1 MNWAYKYIIAIILS
15 LLAVKIADAED
26 SRKDSWFGRDKFQH
40 FTVSAFYSGG
50 AAIVAHRHYDM
61 SKDDSIVFGATITI
75 SLGGAKEIY
84 DHSKPGETSSIKD
97 FIWDIG
103 GALVGGLMASLIL

>member
-1 MNWAYKYIIAIILS
+1 MNWVYKIFLAIMIS
-15 LLAVKIADAED
+15 LFAAGD
-26 SRKDSWFGRDKFQH
+26 STATDSKKDNWLGKDKYRH

-50 AAIVAHRHYDM
+50 AAIIAHRHYDM

-103 GALVGGLMASLIL
+103 GALVGGLLASLIL

>member
-1 MNWAYKYIIAIILS
+1 MSSVSKIFLVVFVIL
-15 LLAVKIADAED
+15 LLAQQSSADNGNRD
-26 SRKDSWFGRDKFQH
+26 RWFGKDKFQH

-50 AAIVAHRHYDM
+50 IAIVANRHFGM
-61 SKDDSIVFGATITI
+61 EKDSSIILGVGVTI

-84 DHSKPGETSSIKD
+84 DRSRPGETSSIKD

-103 GALVGGLMASLIL
+103 GVAAGGLLAALII